1 MFIMFGIKNIL
12 RSIVANAI
20 AIVATSYIID
30 GFNVDLTLQVVG
42 GGAVVLGLVNVFVK
56 PILKIVS
63 FPINII
69 TLGLFNWIINA
80 VVIYLTV
87 YLVSGISISEGFFS
101 FNNFGIVI
109 PEIYLSWFWTL
120 IAASVSIGIINWLT
134 RKILL

>member
-1 MFIMFGIKNIL
+1 MFGIKNVL
-12 RSIVANAI
+12 RAIVANAI
-20 AIVATSYIID
+20 AIFATAYIID
-30 GFNVDLTLQVVG
+30 GFNVDGNLQVIG
-42 GGAVVLGLVNVFVK
+42 IGAVVLGLVNVFVK

-80 VVIYLTV
+80 LVIYLTV
-87 YLVSGISISEGFFS
+87 YLVDGISISEGFFS
-101 FNNFGIVI
+101 LNYMGIVI

-120 IAASVSIGIINWLT
+120 IAASVSIGIINWLV